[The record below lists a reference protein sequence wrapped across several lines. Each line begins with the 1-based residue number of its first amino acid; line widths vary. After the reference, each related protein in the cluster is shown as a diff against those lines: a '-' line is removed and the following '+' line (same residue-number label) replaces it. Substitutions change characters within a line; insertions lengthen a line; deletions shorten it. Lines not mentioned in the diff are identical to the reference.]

1 MQITSMASAVRTTSP
16 LCSYSSTSKH
26 RTLCALSTSVQSY
39 PKTKSICVS
48 KWIPQLGLTR
58 FSSWNG
64 LRHLG
69 TSISPRRVKI
79 ERNRWCKSKGVYAS
93 LFGVGAPEALVIGVV
108 ALLVFGPKGLAEV
121 ARNLGKTLRQFQPTI
136 RELQEVSREF
146 KSTLEREIGLDE
158 IQGSTPNTY
167 SSNTTKTPTP
177 SSIFSPEDSQ
187 TVVDPNGA
195 PSPNKA
201 YSTEDYLKITE
212 VQLKAA
218 AAQQQAQTSPAGES
232 KSELQTRPQGSAFLT
247 TLSLSL
253 SLRSLL
259 TTYIEADAVQE
270 AAAVMPPDQKPKS
283 ET

>member
-1 MQITSMASAVRTTSP
+1 MD
-16 LCSYSSTSKH
+16 SSTGSDPLLVLEWFKASGY
-26 RTLCALSTSVQSY
+26 L
-39 PKTKSICVS
+39 
-48 KWIPQLGLTR
+48 
-58 FSSWNG
+58 
-64 LRHLG
+64 
-69 TSISPRRVKI
+69 ISPRPVKI
-79 ERNRWCKSKGVYAS
+79 ERNRRCKSKGVYAS

-108 ALLVFGPKGLAEV
+108 ALLVFGPKGLAE
-121 ARNLGKTLRQFQPTI
+121 
-136 RELQEVSREF
+136 EVSREF

-218 AAQQQAQTSPAGES
+218 AAQQQAQTTPAGES
-232 KSELQTRPQGSAFLT
+232 KSELQTRPQ
-247 TLSLSL
+247 
-253 SLRSLL
+253 
-259 TTYIEADAVQE
+259 DAVQE

-283 ET
+283 NLHLLAHRRHVTTNVTLSSEEVLLRPQSLLLSIEGPGAE